1 MLQGDLENNLNNESH
16 KFVHFNNWR
25 ALQFNKEALY
35 QFDESSLDAIKQI
48 AHDADDL
55 YDCVAKIV
63 ARSAYVPYIAVLRN
77 EFYGQ
82 TQHTNKDL
90 YNAQQTL
97 LKLADFAENLLGIT
111 PATDFNEIPHF
122 VDEKENSFAVDFKNI
137 DDIMIDTDNCIFVL
151 GDIILWDRFDV
162 SAMNQNSNTIYS
174 LTSETLPKKLCCL
187 TAAYEDLTDA
197 DRHTDDEKM

>member
-1 MLQGDLENNLNNESH
+1 MENNLNNESH

-25 ALQFNKEALY
+25 ALQFDKEALY

-55 YDCVAKIV
+55 FDCVAKIV

-77 EFYGQ
+77 EFYRQ

-111 PATDFNEIPHF
+111 PATNFNEMPQF
-122 VDEKENSFAVDFKNI
+122 VDETENSFAVDFKNI

-162 SAMNQNSNTIYS
+162 SAM
-174 LTSETLPKKLCCL
+174 
-187 TAAYEDLTDA
+187 D
-197 DRHTDDEKM
+197 

>member
-1 MLQGDLENNLNNESH
+1 MDNNLNNESH

-55 YDCVAKIV
+55 FDCVAKIV

-77 EFYGQ
+77 EFYRQ

-111 PATDFNEIPHF
+111 PTTNFNEIPQF
-122 VDEKENSFAVDFKNI
+122 VDETENSFAVDFKNI

-162 SAMNQNSNTIYS
+162 SAMDQNSNTIYS

-187 TAAYEDLTDA
+187 TAAYENLTDA